1 MRVLRTESYFD
12 GNYVKRSGD
21 KWLKSSN
28 ICFAWIEAGE
38 NSALRSTSVP
48 DFEQARPITPEEV
61 PLVLDYILRRERM
74 QPFADRH
81 EGVINNSIVEQVLQ
95 EPIVIE
101 LSPPDLETLSN
112 ILKSGVKGSST
123 VALSVY
129 LAVSGDVYLFITLP
143 MALLVVGASKG
154 ISKWLEQNIPKLM
167 TRATRRWIG
176 GGR

>member
-1 MRVLRTESYFD
+1 MRVLRTETYFD
-12 GNYVKRSGD
+12 GNFVKRRED

-28 ICFAWIEAGE
+28 ICFAWIETGA
-38 NSALRSTSVP
+38 NSPARSTELT
-48 DFEQARPITPEEV
+48 DFERARQITPDEV

-74 QPFADRH
+74 QPFADRN
-81 EGVINNSIVEQVLQ
+81 EGVINTSIVEQILH

-101 LSPPDLETLSN
+101 QSPVDLETLSD
-112 ILKSGVKGSST
+112 ILKSGVKGSGT

-154 ISKWLEQNIPKLM
+154 MSKWLEQNVPKLM
-167 TRATRRWIG
+167 TRATKRWIG
-176 GGR
+176 R